1 MDAKAV
7 GQRIAR
13 ARREKGWTQRQLA
26 EHLHISDRTVSKWER
41 GAGLPDVALLVP
53 LADALGLTVTE
64 LLDGARET
72 VPEAEGTLREAL
84 ALAGRQARRSLRR
97 NLTALAAAAAAVAVL
112 LLAARWCASLA
123 GERWVLRP
131 PEIQSRVTLAEKAAA
146 GSLFVKAADAGVNR
160 PAARYVLTDSGS
172 VRVVETDCRLSYSG
186 TVPRA
191 VYDALRDRPEG
202 RLTDLRPT
210 ETGYLA
216 VYWDGGTYTAAEAD
230 ATGQVVCTAAVEAGA
245 YSAPCS
251 AAWSDETALYILSYD
266 QPQDRVFLQVTD
278 KDTGAQ
284 ETHGLAWADLGADGE
299 AMRMGGFLWDIAGVW
314 VEGDVLYFAQTHY
327 GAEGRSVLAAYDLAE
342 GRARSCTVLEDAQV
356 VDVCREGGTASVLV
370 SRPSA
375 RTLEVLALDGT
386 GHVSGRTE
394 LALPHAFL
402 AWVQDR
408 EGYWIFTADLQASR
422 AAVLLDTG
430 GGEHRE
436 SVLCVYDLPGGEA
449 VFQTELT
456 MEADYEIYEVCLDP

>member
-72 VPEAEGTLREAL
+72 MPEAEGTLREAL

-112 LLAARWCASLA
+112 LLAGRWCVSLA

-131 PEIQSRVTLAEKAAA
+131 PEIQSRVMLAEEAVA
-146 GSLFVKAADAGVNR
+146 GALFVKAADAGVNR
-160 PAARYVLTDSGS
+160 PAARYALTDSGA
-172 VRVVETDCRLSYSG
+172 VRVEETDCRLSYSG

-202 RLTDLRPT
+202 QLIDLRPA

-216 VYWDGGTYTAAEAD
+216 VYRDGGTYTAAEAD
-230 ATGQVVCTAAVEAGA
+230 GAGEVVCTAAVEAGS
-245 YSAPCS
+245 YSAPCA

-266 QPQDRVFLQVTD
+266 QPQDRVFLQATD
-278 KDTGAQ
+278 KTSGAQ
-284 ETHGLAWADLGADGE
+284 ETHSLAWADLDADGE
-299 AMRMGGFLWDIAGVW
+299 PLRMGGFLWDIAGIW
-314 VEGDVLYFAQTHY
+314 AEGDILFFAQTHY
-327 GAEGRSVLAAYDLAE
+327 GVEGRSVLAAYDLAE
-342 GRARSCTVLEDAQV
+342 GRAVSCTVLDDAQV
-356 VDVCREGGTASVLV
+356 LDVYRGDAGASVLV
-370 SRPSA
+370 SRPAA

-386 GHVSGRTE
+386 GHIADRTE
-394 LALPHAFL
+394 LDLPLAFL
-402 AWVQDR
+402 AWAQDR
-408 EGYWIFTADLQASR
+408 EQYWIFTADLRASR
-422 AAVLLDTG
+422 AAVLLGTG
-430 GGEHRE
+430 GGEQRE
-436 SVLCVYDLPGGEA
+436 SVLCVYGLPGGET

-456 MEADYEIYEVCLDP
+456 MDPDYEIYEVCLDP

>member
-64 LLDGARET
+64 LLDGAREP

-112 LLAARWCASLA
+112 LLAGRWCVSLA

-131 PEIQSRVTLAEKAAA
+131 PEIQSRVMLAEEAVA
-146 GSLFVKAADAGVNR
+146 GALFVKAADAGVNR
-160 PAARYVLTDSGS
+160 PAARYALTDSGA
-172 VRVVETDCRLSYSG
+172 VRVEETDCRLSYSG

-202 RLTDLRPT
+202 QLIDLRPT
-210 ETGYLA
+210 ETGYLG
-216 VYWDGGTYTAAEAD
+216 VYRGGGTYTAAEAD
-230 ATGQVVCTAAVEAGA
+230 GAGEVVCTAAVEAGS
-245 YSAPCS
+245 YSAPCA

-266 QPQDRVFLQVTD
+266 QPQDRVFLQATD
-278 KDTGAQ
+278 KTSGAQ
-284 ETHGLAWADLGADGE
+284 ETHSLAWADLDADGE
-299 AMRMGGFLWDIAGVW
+299 PLRMGGFLWDPAGIW
-314 VEGDVLYFAQTHY
+314 AEGDILFFAQTHY
-327 GAEGRSVLAAYDLAE
+327 GVEGRSVLAAYDLAE
-342 GRARSCTVLEDAQV
+342 GRAVSCSVLDDAQV
-356 VDVCREGGTASVLV
+356 LDVYRGDAGASVLV
-370 SRPSA
+370 SRPAA
-375 RTLEVLALDGT
+375 RTLEVLALDGA
-386 GHVSGRTE
+386 GHIADRTE
-394 LALPHAFL
+394 LDLPLAFL
-402 AWVQDR
+402 AWAQDR
-408 EGYWIFTADLQASR
+408 EQYWIFTADLRASR
-422 AAVLLDTG
+422 AAVLLGTG
-430 GGEHRE
+430 GGEQRE
-436 SVLCVYDLPGGEA
+436 SVLCVYGLPGGET

-456 MEADYEIYEVCLDP
+456 MDPDYEIYEVCLDP

>member
-64 LLDGARET
+64 LLDGAREP

-84 ALAGRQARRSLRR
+84 TLAGRQARRSLGW

-112 LLAARWCASLA
+112 LLAGRWCVSLA

-131 PEIQSRVTLAEKAAA
+131 PEIQSRVMLAEEAVA
-146 GSLFVKAADAGVNR
+146 GALFVKAADAGVNR
-160 PAARYVLTDSGS
+160 PAARYALTDSGT
-172 VRVVETDCRLSYSG
+172 VRVEETDCRLSYSG

-202 RLTDLRPT
+202 QLIDLRPT

-216 VYWDGGTYTAAEAD
+216 VYRDGGTYTAAEAG
-230 ATGQVVCTAAVEAGA
+230 AAGEVVCTAAVEAGS
-245 YSAPCS
+245 YSAPCA

-266 QPQDRVFLQVTD
+266 QPQDRVFLQATD
-278 KDTGAQ
+278 KTSGAQ
-284 ETHGLAWADLGADGE
+284 ETYGLAWADLDADGE
-299 AMRMGGFLWDIAGVW
+299 PLRMGGFLWDIAGIW
-314 VEGDVLYFAQTHY
+314 AEGDILFFAQTHY
-327 GAEGRSVLAAYDLAE
+327 GVEDRSVLAAYDLAE
-342 GRARSCTVLEDAQV
+342 GRTLGCTVLADAQV
-356 VDVCREGGTASVLV
+356 LDVFHGDAGAFALV
-370 SRPSA
+370 SHPAA
-375 RTLEVLALDGT
+375 RTLEVLSLDRA
-386 GHVSGRTE
+386 GHIAGRTE
-394 LALPHAFL
+394 LTLPHAFL

-408 EGYWIFTADLQASR
+408 ERYWIFTADLQASR

-430 GGEHRE
+430 GGEARAA
-436 SVLCVYDLPGGEA
+436 VLCVYDLPGGAA

-456 MEADYEIYEVCLDP
+456 MEADYEIYEIRLES

>member
-26 EHLHISDRTVSKWER
+26 ERLHISDRTVSKWER

-64 LLDGARET
+64 LLDGAREP

-112 LLAARWCASLA
+112 LLAARWCVSLA

-131 PEIQSRVTLAEKAAA
+131 PEIQSRVTLAEEAAA
-146 GSLFVKAADAGVNR
+146 GALFVKAADAGVNR
-160 PAARYVLTDSGS
+160 PAARYALTDSGA
-172 VRVVETDCRLSYSG
+172 VRVEETDCRLSYSG

-191 VYDALRDRPEG
+191 AYDALRDRPEG
-202 RLTDLRPT
+202 QLIDLRPT

-230 ATGQVVCTAAVEAGA
+230 AAGEVVCTAAVKEA

-284 ETHGLAWADLGADGE
+284 ETYGLAWADLDADGE
-299 AMRMGGFLWDIAGVW
+299 PLRMGGFLWDPAGIW
-314 VEGDVLYFAQTHY
+314 AEGDILFFAQTHY
-327 GAEGRSVLAAYDLAE
+327 GVEGRSVLAAYDLAE
-342 GRARSCTVLEDAQV
+342 GRAVSCTVLDDAQV
-356 VDVCREGGTASVLV
+356 LDVYRGDAGASVLV
-370 SRPSA
+370 SHPAA
-375 RTLEVLALDGT
+375 RTLEVLALDGA
-386 GHVSGRTE
+386 GHIAGRTE
-394 LALPHAFL
+394 LDLPLAFL
-402 AWVQDR
+402 AWAQDR
-408 EGYWIFTADLQASR
+408 EQYWIFTADLQASR
-422 AAVLLDTG
+422 AAVLLGTG
-430 GGEHRE
+430 GGEQRE
-436 SVLCVYDLPGGEA
+436 SVLCVYGLPGGET

-456 MEADYEIYEVCLDP
+456 MDPDYEIYEVCLDP

>member
-7 GQRIAR
+7 GERIAR

-26 EHLHISDRTVSKWER
+26 ERLHISDRTVSKWER

-160 PAARYVLTDSGS
+160 PAARYALTGSGA
-172 VRVVETDCRLSYSG
+172 VRVEETDCRLSYSG
-186 TVPRA
+186 TVPWEI
-191 VYDALRDRPEG
+191 YDALRDRPEG
-202 RLTDLRPT
+202 RLIDLRPT

-216 VYWDGGTYTAAEAD
+216 VYRDGGTYTAAEAD
-230 ATGQVVCTAAVEAGA
+230 AAGQVVCTAAVEAGA
-245 YSAPCS
+245 YSAPGS
-251 AAWSDETALYILSYD
+251 TAWSDDAALYILSYD
-266 QPQDRVFLQVTD
+266 SSQDRVFLQVTD
-278 KDTGAQ
+278 KDTGTQ
-284 ETHGLAWADLGADGE
+284 ETYGLAWADLGADGE
-299 AMRMGGFLWDIAGVW
+299 ALRMGGFLWDPAGIW
-314 VEGDVLYFAQTHY
+314 AEGDILFFAQTHY
-327 GAEGRSVLAAYDLAE
+327 GVEGRSVLAAYDLAE
-342 GRARSCTVLEDAQV
+342 GRAVSCTVLDDAQV
-356 VDVCREGGTASVLV
+356 LDVYRGDAGASVLV
-370 SRPSA
+370 SHPAA
-375 RTLEVLALDGT
+375 RTLEVLALDGA
-386 GHVSGRTE
+386 GHISGRTE
-394 LALPHAFL
+394 LDLPLAFL

-422 AAVLLDTG
+422 AAVLLGTG
-430 GGEHRE
+430 GGERRE
-436 SVLCVYDLPGGEA
+436 SVLCVYGLPGGEA

-456 MEADYEIYEVCLDP
+456 MEADYEIYEVRLDP